1 MRYSRR
7 AVIGVSVAA
16 GLLGVGSVALILSSP
31 QTHAEGTFALR
42 GVYAAFLLL
51 IGWGFAGT
59 GLYAWS
65 RRPANAIG
73 PLMTATGLAWLLRG
87 HPWNARDLR
96 AHRHARQQRRRLQ
109 FGTGMT
115 SAPAGSSQGLYLVV
129 DDVAAARV
137 ELVERG
143 AEVSEVY
150 HERGPVTR
158 SRFDASASPGRVPGR
173 DPEGSSY
180 ASFASFSDPDGNGWI
195 LQEITSRLPG
205 RLGGAL
211 DTSDLAEL
219 LRDVEQH
226 HGDYEPTAPK
236 HHWYDWYASYIVARE
251 HGRTADEA
259 VREATLH

>member
-1 MRYSRR
+1 MDMKLEALVLPVSDVDR
-7 AVIGVSVAA
+7 AKHFYTALGWREDADFVTDDDFRIVQLTPPGSAA
-16 GLLGVGSVALILSSP
+16 SI
-31 QTHAEGTFALR
+31 
-42 GVYAAFLLL
+42 
-51 IGWGFAGT
+51 
-59 GLYAWS
+59 
-65 RRPANAIG
+65 
-73 PLMTATGLAWLLRG
+73 
-87 HPWNARDLR
+87 
-96 AHRHARQQRRRLQ
+96 Q

-211 DTSDLAEL
+211 NTSDLAEL

-259 VREATLH
+259 VREATLHVEAVLK